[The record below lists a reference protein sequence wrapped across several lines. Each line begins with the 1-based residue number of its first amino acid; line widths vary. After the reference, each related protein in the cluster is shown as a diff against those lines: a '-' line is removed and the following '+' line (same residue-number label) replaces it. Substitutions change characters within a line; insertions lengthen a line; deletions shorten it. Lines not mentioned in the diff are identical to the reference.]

1 MKHRVVSDSR
11 ELSCE
16 LLVYCMELGESVLK
30 LWRELPVRR
39 RSIPMAIPRRVNVI
53 VWWWRRRNV
62 TLNDWSLGRM
72 SGLTSVLW
80 VLRSVGGIK
89 TTTCMLH

>member
-11 ELSCE
+11 ELSCK

-53 VWWWRRRNV
+53 VW
-62 TLNDWSLGRM
+62 
-72 SGLTSVLW
+72 
-80 VLRSVGGIK
+80 
-89 TTTCMLH
+89 

>member
-11 ELSCE
+11 ELSCK

-39 RSIPMAIPRRVNVI
+39 SIPMAIPRRVNVI
-53 VWWWRRRNV
+53 VW
-62 TLNDWSLGRM
+62 
-72 SGLTSVLW
+72 
-80 VLRSVGGIK
+80 
-89 TTTCMLH
+89 